1 MTAETRQC
9 KACRKPFIGISEGL
23 CPVCEKDEAFHRATR
38 KRVDIRRFLPYEE
51 LLTEFRKLRSE
62 LKSWQKVALQS
73 FRDRADREK
82 AERHLSLALAVLT
95 ASGDD
100 LGAAGSLALQ
110 LQKAKQ
116 ELEITRGELC
126 RTLTQRDRL
135 QKEVERLQADRP
147 DPIEEQLRHLR
158 GMHSKPSIP
167 VEMWRRLVQLAH
179 PDRHGGS
186 PAANVATQ
194 WLLQVRP

>member
-1 MTAETRQC
+1 MTETRLCTAC
-9 KACRKPFIGISEGL
+9 KKPYISLTDGL
-23 CPVCEKDEAFHRATR
+23 CPVCEKDEAFYRATR

-100 LGAAGSLALQ
+100 LGAAGSLAVQ

-116 ELEITRGELC
+116 ELETTRVDLS
-126 RTLTQRDRL
+126 RALTHRDRL
-135 QKEVERLQADRP
+135 LAEVARLEAGRP
-147 DPIEEQLRHLR
+147 SPVEEMAARIKA
-158 GMHSKPSIP
+158 MHQPSIP
-167 VEMWRRLVQLAH
+167 VEIWRRLVQLVH
-179 PDRHGGS
+179 PDRHNGS
-186 PAANVATQ
+186 KAATEATQ